1 MKIKI
6 LPKLDSVPQKIDWG
20 ARIYF
25 ARNECGLTQLE
36 LAQQIGLK
44 SATAVHL
51 LEQNKRGLHV
61 HQLQLI
67 AHVCNKPLTYFFES
81 L

>member
-1 MKIKI
+1 MKITT
-6 LPKLDSVPQKIDWG
+6 LPNLDSTPQKIDWG

-25 ARNECGLTQLE
+25 ARTACGLTQLE

-44 SATAVHL
+44 SATAISL
-51 LEQNKRGLHV
+51 MEENKRGLHV

-67 AHVCNKPLTYFFES
+67 AHVCKKPLAYFFDS